1 VALAADALA
10 RIHDP
15 RVDFV
20 TSPDAPPGLSRDIE
34 GVLSGADAAVIFS
47 GNKE

>member
-20 TSPDAPPGLSRDIE
+20 TSPGLSRDIE
-34 GVLSGADAAVIFS
+34 EVLSGADAAVIFS